1 MAGKHIFSV
10 NVDFSQRELLNA
22 VLQNLFQAPLVPIE
36 GQVYYDSFYNVP
48 HYWNENEWIP
58 WQRPVHKSYVSQV
71 AMIGDQQYQLK
82 SFIYFDG
89 SSYWEYLGT
98 TNGNI
103 SDYRIFAGG
112 GGGSYTHPTYTP
124 YDLTLTGATVID
136 NIETDTIGSV
146 VNLTVRQ
153 LQLSDLGY
161 TGATNADYYG
171 NWILNVNGT
180 EFYVVESE
188 NVINIQAGDNI
199 ILDTSGNT
207 LTISTNVTGG
217 TYTHPTYTPY
227 NLTLSGATVIS
238 EIITDSIGSVV
249 SITTRGLTLG
259 DLGYSGSTNADYY
272 GNWVLN
278 INGNST
284 FVVETQ
290 DIINIQQGDN
300 ITIDISGN
308 TVTISS
314 QDTIYTHPVYTPI
327 NLNLTGSTVISILE
341 TDGIGSV
348 VSATTRTLT
357 PQDIGAEP
365 AFGKGS
371 IIIPI
376 DSGLSYTGTTTD
388 RLVGSGDLII
398 VNDDKGS
405 DQNIF
410 KEIRDISGNTAI
422 SATTNNDFLQI
433 EGRNGTEVTFES
445 GNKIVIDSPEQNNF
459 VRIYEI
465 SASTFNF
472 DNPILPQVVTYIN
485 GLVTP
490 IELTQTDSK
499 LNIVIKNEIINE
511 ECEVIIELINKG
523 KGIYGTGNNQIT
535 ENDLLIIEDNCGLCC
550 DNFVRVLYVPCEFV
564 DFNLPLKPQIAS
576 YINQM
581 NPPLV
586 IEKTDSKYNIVI
598 DCEQTGTTVTCEN
611 GMDVLFLLDYTG
623 SMGGV
628 IDTIKESI
636 SGITQNISNISGGDY
651 RLALA
656 IFDEYSNA
664 TITQP
669 NYSTSTFYNQLLS
682 NDQVYI
688 NNGPISKQYITLIT
702 DFSNGNL
709 SEFQTNINKIRVGTT
724 DTPENFRLG
733 NGNGSPEPY
742 DLALDICINGTPFTG
757 TTRTQFLSTF
767 RNNVNKQIILIT
779 DNLPSG
785 VDDIYSTPDIN
796 FINGQLKNDILAN
809 NIKLNVLSIYNAVT
823 NSPSNTNDR
832 YLESFIF
839 DGFSR
844 TYTLT
849 KPVFGN
855 LNIKINNS
863 STGLGVNLYSINFD
877 NNTFTI
883 SDTVSLNSGDDID
896 VYYQS
901 NAILNIV
908 KQSNGIYSRSYSP
921 DTINETISLGCTD
934 TPVPT
939 IIYEITGCG
948 LGNTELS
955 SCLNYSPTQKL
966 YTYCENISLGCEL
979 YYDDEGSVPV
989 TDFDYISINDIVYSL
1004 SNFGEIASISSF
1016 NCNDIITTFIFSG
1029 TGRANISQDACDDA
1043 TTNNRTLYSDCEII
1057 DSGCIIYTDTYGL
1070 NPLTGYS
1077 KIFIDNQVWDISDT
1091 TGTLSNVSSTQCTNP
1106 NIIYT
1111 QTNSG
1116 YGNTSQDACDDATA
1130 NNRILYSDCSLITS
1144 GCTIYTDSAGNIEL
1158 TGYTSVYIDGKVWD
1172 INNTTGVIIAFSSTQ
1187 CALPELIAYTGC
1199 GYGNSVSTACNDA
1212 IINNRTL
1219 YSDCSFVEVNCEIY
1233 TDINGTIPLTGYN
1246 YVSINSTIWEL
1257 NLGNVVVALSP
1268 IQC

>member
-1 MAGKHIFSV
+1 MSGKHIFSV

-48 HYWNENEWIP
+48 HYWDENEWIP
-58 WQRPVHKSYVSQV
+58 WQRPVHKDYVSQV
-71 AMIGDQQYQLK
+71 SMIADQQYQLK
-82 SFIYFDG
+82 KFIYFDG
-89 SSYWEYLGT
+89 TSYWEYLGT
-98 TNGNI
+98 TNGDI
-103 SDYRIFAGG
+103 SDYRPFTGSGG
-112 GGGSYTHPTYTP
+112 GGYVHPTYTP
-124 YDLTLTGATVID
+124 YDLTLTGATVIE

-146 VNLTVRQ
+146 VNLTVRE

-161 TGATNADYYG
+161 SGDTNADYYG
-171 NWILNVNGT
+171 SWILNVNGT
-180 EFYVVESE
+180 QFYVVESE
-188 NVINIQAGDNI
+188 NIINIQAGDNI
-199 ILDTSGNT
+199 TLDTSGNT
-207 LTISTNVTGG
+207 LTISSQDTIYVHPSYTGV
-217 TYTHPTYTPY
+217 
-227 NLTLSGATVIS
+227 NLTLTGATVIS
-238 EIITDSIGSVV
+238 TIVTDDIGSVV
-249 SITTRGLTLG
+249 DVQTRELTLL
-259 DLGYSGSTNADYY
+259 DLGYSGDTNADYY

-278 INGNST
+278 INGSE
-284 FVVETQ
+284 FYVVESEN
-290 DIINIQQGDN
+290 IINIQAGDN
-300 ITIDISGN
+300 ITLNTSGN
-308 TVTISS
+308 TLTISS
-314 QDTIYTHPVYTPI
+314 QDTIYTHPIYTGI
-327 NLNLTGSTVISILE
+327 SLTLTGSTVISTII
-341 TDGIGSV
+341 TDEIGSV
-348 VSATTRTLT
+348 VEVTTRSLT
-357 PQDIGAEP
+357 PEDIGAEP
-365 AFGKGS
+365 AFNKGN

-388 RLVGSGDLII
+388 RLVGSGDLTI

-422 SATTNNDFLQI
+422 SATTNNDFIQI
-433 EGRNGTEVTFES
+433 EGRNGTEVSFES
-445 GNKIVIDSPEQNNF
+445 GNKIIIDTPEQDNF

-465 SASTFNF
+465 SASEFDFN
-472 DNPILPQVVTYIN
+472 DPIIPQVVDYVNNLII
-485 GLVTP
+485 P

-499 LNIVIKNEIINE
+499 INILIKNETINE

-523 KGIYGTGNNQIT
+523 KGLYGNGNNQIT

-564 DFNLPLKPQIAS
+564 DFNLPLKPQIAT
-576 YINQM
+576 YINQLD
-581 NPPLV
+581 PPLV

-611 GMDVLFLLDYTG
+611 GMDVLFLLDYTS
-623 SMGGV
+623 SMQ
-628 IDTIKESI
+628 DTIDLIKQNI
-636 SGITQNISNISGGDY
+636 NIITQNISEISGGNY

-656 IFDEYSNA
+656 IFDEYTLLSN
-664 TITQP
+664 I
-669 NYSTSTFYNQLLS
+669 NYSNSTFYNDLLT
-682 NDQVYI
+682 NGQVYI
-688 NNGPISKQYITLIT
+688 NNGNNTKQIITLIT
-702 DFSNGNL
+702 DFSNNNL
-709 SEFQTNINKIRVGTT
+709 LEFETNINKIRVGSTNI
-724 DTPENFRLG
+724 PENFPLGDG
-733 NGNGSPEPY
+733 NGLPEPY
-742 DLALDICINGTPFTG
+742 DLALDVCINGTPFTG
-757 TTRTQFLSTF
+757 TTRTEFLSPF

-779 DNLPSG
+779 DDLPSG
-785 VDDIYSTPDIN
+785 TNDGYGSIDVD
-796 FINGQLKNDILAN
+796 FINGQLKNDILN
-809 NIKLNVLSIYNAVT
+809 KNIKLSLLSILNRTVPT
-823 NSPSNTNDR
+823 SQNLNLGIF
-832 YLESFIF
+832 LETFTF

-844 TYTLT
+844 IFTLNNI
-849 KPVFGN
+849 PIGL
-855 LNIKINNS
+855 LNIKINTN
-863 STGLGVNLYSINFD
+863 
-877 NNTFTI
+877 
-883 SDTVSLNSGDDID
+883 TVSLTPSQYSVNNLNKTVTILNTVNLVSGDQVKII
-896 VYYQS
+896 YRT

-908 KQSNGIYSRSYSP
+908 KQSNGIFSNSYSP
-921 DTINETISLGCTD
+921 DTINETISLGCID

-939 IIYEITGCG
+939 IIYEITGLG